1 MKEGAL
7 STTRGLWKKFIFH
20 NKNIDRFMFWVR
32 MINDGPKF
40 TWSLLRI
47 NTNRVTLKK
56 GLKVLQE
63 GPIIK

>member
-1 MKEGAL
+1 
-7 STTRGLWKKFIFH
+7 
-20 NKNIDRFMFWVR
+20 MFWVR

-47 NTNRVTLKK
+47 NTDRVTLKK